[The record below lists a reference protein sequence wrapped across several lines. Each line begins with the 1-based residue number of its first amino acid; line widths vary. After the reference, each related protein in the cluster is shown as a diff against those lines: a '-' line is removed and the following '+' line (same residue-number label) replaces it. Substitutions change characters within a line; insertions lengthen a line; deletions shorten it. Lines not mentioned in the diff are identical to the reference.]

1 MPFTETVQSWG
12 KIAIDSALEYDTPKV
27 VHIKSKKV
35 GFINRLIQIGVI
47 VYVVVWA
54 IILQKG
60 YQETDEVISAVTT
73 KLKGVAYTNITN
85 HPNLNIEDVTPY
97 NRIWDPVDYV
107 IPPMMDNAFFVMTNM
122 VITPEQSRGRCAE
135 DPLMYGVRCEDNPDL
150 NCVKGDP
157 VPNGNGVKTGDC
169 VTYIFPNGSKTKTC
183 EIEAWCPVE
192 YDETPLQNEAVLA
205 AARNFTVLI
214 KNSVSYRKFNFEKRN
229 IAESAN
235 KSYLTTCRYSTHAN
249 PFCPVFRL
257 EDIVAETGEDFER
270 IAYQGGVVG
279 IFINWDCNLDKNWDD
294 CRPQYSF
301 RRLDNKEAKIAKG
314 YNFRFGHFYVI
325 NDTDYRTLTKAYGIL
340 FEVIVTGTAGKFNF
354 IPLTTNLGA
363 GLALLSIA
371 TVMCDII
378 TFYILRKGTYYKS
391 KKYLYVENVDSDE
404 YNPYRRFPDAAT
416 SEPQTPGTK

>member
-1 MPFTETVQSWG
+1 MPFKETVSSWSR
-12 KIAIDSALEYDTPKV
+12 IAVDSALEYDTPKV

-60 YQETDEVISAVTT
+60 YQEKDEVVSAVTT
-73 KLKGVAYTNITN
+73 KLKGVAYTNITGN
-85 HPNLNIEDVTPY
+85 PNLSIEDVGPY

-122 VITPEQSRGRCAE
+122 VITPEQTRGVCAE
-135 DPLMYGVRCEDNPDL
+135 DPFMVNVNCEDDPNV
-150 NCVKGDP
+150 CRKGQP
-157 VPNGNGVKTGDC
+157 VVNGNGIETGNC
-169 VTYIFPNGSKTKTC
+169 VTYTYPDGKTTKTC

-192 YDETPLQNEAVLA
+192 YDVPPLEDEAILA
-205 AARNFTVLI
+205 DAQHFTVLI
-214 KNSVSYRKFNFEKRN
+214 KNSVSYPKFNFEKRN
-229 IAESAN
+229 IAESDN
-235 KSYLTTCRYSTHAN
+235 KTYLTTCKYNSVTD

-257 EDIVAETGEDFER
+257 RDIVKETNEDFNT
-270 IAYQGGVVG
+270 IAYQGGVIA
-279 IFINWDCNLDKNWDD
+279 IFVNWDCNLDKSWDA
-294 CRPQYSF
+294 CRPKYSF
-301 RRLDNKEAKIAKG
+301 RRLDNKNAKIAKG
-314 YNFRFGHFYVI
+314 YNFRFGKFYVK
-325 NDTDYRTLTKAYGIL
+325 NHTEYRTLTKAYGIL

-378 TFYILRKGTYYKS
+378 TFYILKKGNYYKS
-391 KKYLYVENVDSDE
+391 KKYLYVENADSDE
-404 YNPYRRFPDAAT
+404 YNPYHRIHDA
-416 SEPQTPGTK
+416 SKSQPPQPVSS